1 MPNLRMITITGWVDD
16 PELDPFTAVVCNDNY
31 WEQQVPAILAACED
45 GLEQGTIEI
54 GVARPARSPLLRVRR
69 SFQRIEPILVLM
81 ATPNQRDGKR
91 VLKKVV
97 VTHRRDYAH
106 AYSMFAVPQR
116 GRLNQVEKRCI
127 AEMLFPMLSKMGILS
142 LED

>member
-1 MPNLRMITITGWVDD
+1 MWELREAPDG
-16 PELDPFTAVVCNDNY
+16 PL
-31 WEQQVPAILAACED
+31 QGVPRYGHQFFRED
-45 GLEQGTIEI
+45 
-54 GVARPARSPLLRVRR
+54 
-69 SFQRIEPILVLM
+69 EPILVLM